1 MKPNKDYY
9 ELRLSAD
16 ELRMIDE
23 SLKRGPIDKD
33 SEDDYN
39 RLRCLLAKHI
49 EVSDVMDGTIPEPAP
64 APESILQ

>member
-16 ELRMIDE
+16 GLRMIDE
-23 SLKRGPIDKD
+23 SLARGPIDKD

-39 RLRCLLAKHI
+39 RLRCLLAKHV
-49 EVSDVMDGTIPEPAP
+49 EVSDVVDGTIPEPPVEAQ
-64 APESILQ
+64 LL

>member
-23 SLKRGPIDKD
+23 SLSRGPIDKD

-39 RLRCLLAKHI
+39 RLRCLLAKHV
-49 EVSDVMDGTIPEPAP
+49 EVSDVVDGTIPEPPVEAQ
-64 APESILQ
+64 LL

>member
-1 MKPNKDYY
+1 MKLHKDYY
-9 ELRLSAD
+9 EIRFSAN

-49 EVSDVMDGTIPEPAP
+49 EVSDVMDGPIPEPAP

>member
-16 ELRMIDE
+16 ELRMIDQ
-23 SLKRGPIDKD
+23 SLSRGPIDKD

-39 RLRCLLAKHI
+39 RLRCLLSKHV
-49 EVSDVMDGTIPEPAP
+49 EVSDIVDGTLPEPPVEAQ
-64 APESILQ
+64 LL

>member
-16 ELRMIDE
+16 ELRIIDE

-39 RLRCLLAKHI
+39 RLRCLLSKHV
-49 EVSDVMDGTIPEPAP
+49 EVSDVMDGTISQPTPET
-64 APESILQ
+64 ILQ

>member
-1 MKPNKDYY
+1 MKLHKDYY
-9 ELRLSAD
+9 EIRFSAN

-39 RLRCLLAKHI
+39 RLRCLLSKHV
-49 EVSDVMDGTIPEPAP
+49 EVSDVMDGTIPQP
-64 APESILQ
+64 APETILQ

>member
-23 SLKRGPIDKD
+23 SLSRGPIDKD
-33 SEDDYN
+33 SENDYN
-39 RLRCLLAKHI
+39 RLRCLLAKHV
-49 EVSDVMDGTIPEPAP
+49 EVSDVVDGTIPEPPVEAQ
-64 APESILQ
+64 LL

>member
-1 MKPNKDYY
+1 MKPSKDYY

-39 RLRCLLAKHI
+39 RLRCLLSKHV
-49 EVSDVMDGTIPEPAP
+49 EVSDIVDGTLPEPPVEAQ
-64 APESILQ
+64 LL

>member
-39 RLRCLLAKHI
+39 RLRCLLSKHV
-49 EVSDVMDGTIPEPAP
+49 EVSAVMDGPISQP
-64 APESILQ
+64 APETILQ

>member
-23 SLKRGPIDKD
+23 SLARGPIDKD

-39 RLRCLLAKHI
+39 RLRCLLAKHV
-49 EVSDVMDGTIPEPAP
+49 EVSDVVDGTIPEPPVEAQ
-64 APESILQ
+64 LL

>member
-1 MKPNKDYY
+1 
-9 ELRLSAD
+9 
-16 ELRMIDE
+16 MIDE

>member
-1 MKPNKDYY
+1 MKLHKDYY
-9 ELRLSAD
+9 EIRFSAN

-39 RLRCLLAKHI
+39 RLRCLLSKHV
-49 EVSDVMDGTIPEPAP
+49 EVSDVMDGTISQP
-64 APESILQ
+64 APETILQ

>member
-23 SLKRGPIDKD
+23 SLARGPIDKD
-33 SEDDYN
+33 REDDYN
-39 RLRCLLAKHI
+39 RLRCLLAKHV
-49 EVSDVMDGTIPEPAP
+49 EVSDVVDGTIPEPPVEAQ
-64 APESILQ
+64 LL

>member
-1 MKPNKDYY
+1 LKPNKDYY

-23 SLKRGPIDKD
+23 SLSRGPIDKD

-39 RLRCLLAKHI
+39 RLRCLLAKHV
-49 EVSDVMDGTIPEPAP
+49 EVSDVVDGTIPEPPVEAQ
-64 APESILQ
+64 LL

>member
-16 ELRMIDE
+16 ELRMIDQ
-23 SLKRGPIDKD
+23 SLSRGPIDKD

-39 RLRCLLAKHI
+39 RIRCLLSKHV
-49 EVSDVMDGTIPEPAP
+49 EVSDIVDGTLPEPPVEAQ
-64 APESILQ
+64 LL

>member
-39 RLRCLLAKHI
+39 RLRSQPFTCGKIH
-49 EVSDVMDGTIPEPAP
+49 EVKVF
-64 APESILQ
+64 

>member
-23 SLKRGPIDKD
+23 SLARGPIDKD

-39 RLRCLLAKHI
+39 RHRCLLAKHV
-49 EVSDVMDGTIPEPAP
+49 EVSDVVDGTIPEPPVEAQ
-64 APESILQ
+64 LL

>member
-1 MKPNKDYY
+1 LKPNKDYY

-23 SLKRGPIDKD
+23 SLARGPIDKD

-39 RLRCLLAKHI
+39 RLRCLLAKHV
-49 EVSDVMDGTIPEPAP
+49 EVSDVVDGTIPEPPVEAQ
-64 APESILQ
+64 LL

>member
-16 ELRMIDE
+16 ELRMIDQ
-23 SLKRGPIDKD
+23 SLSRGPIDKD

-39 RLRCLLAKHI
+39 RLRCFLSKHV
-49 EVSDVMDGTIPEPAP
+49 EVSDIVDGTLPEPPVEAQ
-64 APESILQ
+64 LL